1 MFDLLSKIQGENLT
15 QRTIL
20 MVVNQLLKYG
30 EFGIVLFDNFQ
41 VTERTR
47 NRVTSKIVRGFE
59 SHRLRQKSTGFDLSI
74 FYPLRKQWYII
85 TRKRASHHRRC
96 ISSAAGCI
104 SFRNDDIQN
113 FVLMICNSCGIDDIH
128 GFAVIYVK
136 VRNHTQKRYSHRKTL
151 ILSGFFLFLWAK
163 I

>member
-1 MFDLLSKIQGENLT
+1 MHRIDDIPQQVADDIHAFRRDLDASVQTQTKIDEN
-15 QRTIL
+15 IFF
-20 MVVNQLLKYG
+20 VAH
-30 EFGIVLFDNFQ
+30 
-41 VTERTR
+41 
-47 NRVTSKIVRGFE
+47 S
-59 SHRLRQKSTGFDLSI
+59 QKSTGFDLLI

-128 GFAVIYVK
+128 GFAVIYAR
-136 VRNHTQKRYSHRKTL
+136 VRIHTQK
-151 ILSGFFLFLWAK
+151 
-163 I
+163 

>member
-1 MFDLLSKIQGENLT
+1 MVSAFILVSKKQFRARSSAG
-15 QRTIL
+15 RA
-20 MVVNQLLKYG
+20 
-30 EFGIVLFDNFQ
+30 FGSHP
-41 VTERTR
+41 RG
-47 NRVTSKIVRGFE
+47 RGFE
-59 SHRLRQKSTGFDLSI
+59 SLRIHQKSTGFDLSI

-128 GFAVIYVK
+128 GFRRDLCKSSNLYAKLPAIFRTAVEK
-136 VRNHTQKRYSHRKTL
+136 SPD
-151 ILSGFFLFLWAK
+151 
-163 I
+163 

>member
-1 MFDLLSKIQGENLT
+1 MF
-15 QRTIL
+15 RTD
-20 MVVNQLLKYG
+20 KR
-30 EFGIVLFDNFQ
+30 EW
-41 VTERTR
+41 R
-47 NRVTSKIVRGFE
+47 NRQTRTFEGRVVIPYGFKSRL
-59 SHRLRQKSTGFDLSI
+59 SHQKSTGFDLSI

-128 GFAVIYVK
+128 GFRRDLCK
-136 VRNHTQKRYSHRKTL
+136 SSNSYSIMPKISFSQPIDKNRLAKQVYFFIHCESNGISSRVSVH
-151 ILSGFFLFLWAK
+151 LSAA
-163 I
+163 

>member
-1 MFDLLSKIQGENLT
+1 MWRNWQTRKIQV
-15 QRTIL
+15 L
-20 MVVNQLLKYG
+20 MFARMCRFKSCYP
-30 EFGIVLFDNFQ
+30 
-41 VTERTR
+41 
-47 NRVTSKIVRGFE
+47 
-59 SHRLRQKSTGFDLSI
+59 HQKSTGFDLSI

-128 GFAVIYVK
+128 GFRRDFCKSSNSYEKTAENIFFVYPSRRLGISSRRSRVYHQG
-136 VRNHTQKRYSHRKTL
+136 RNAPLYLITL
-151 ILSGFFLFLWAK
+151 
-163 I
+163 

>member
-1 MFDLLSKIQGENLT
+1 MAQ
-15 QRTIL
+15 
-20 MVVNQLLKYG
+20 
-30 EFGIVLFDNFQ
+30 FGSASALGA
-41 VTERTR
+41 EGRR
-47 NRVTSKIVRGFE
+47 FE
-59 SHRLRQKSTGFDLSI
+59 SCRLDQKSTGFDLSI

-128 GFAVIYVK
+128 GFRRDLCK
-136 VRNHTQKRYSHRKTL
+136 SSNSYSIMPK
-151 ILSGFFLFLWAK
+151 ISFLYPIDKNRQVSTETCRLGNK
-163 I
+163 